1 MHSDIGHKI
10 ILKIKSEDHEYLLI
24 SLLHPSLQISMAK
37 KKTNTHHADILRECR
52 TNLPEVVFARFKDDK
67 GLVDSTRS
75 LLDGNGRVL
84 VTKCSEDQVKL
95 LSRRFKSHSIIKDIT
110 SGTMIISKKKGRPK
124 AIGSLAVVSAGTSD
138 YFVAEE
144 ASLSAEFFGLK
155 VYRHYDCGVAG
166 IHRIEGAL
174 KTIEEKKVDAV
185 IVVAGMEGALP
196 SIVSGLVKQPLI
208 AVPTSVG
215 YGASFDGIA
224 AMLAMLNS
232 CSPGVVIVN
241 IDNGFGAAAA
251 AYKTIKWM
259 RERT

>member
-1 MHSDIGHKI
+1 
-10 ILKIKSEDHEYLLI
+10 
-24 SLLHPSLQISMAK
+24 
-37 KKTNTHHADILRECR
+37 
-52 TNLPEVVFARFKDDK
+52 
-67 GLVDSTRS
+67 
-75 LLDGNGRVL
+75 LDGNGRVL

-174 KTIEEKKVDAV
+174 KTIEEKKVDVV

-251 AYKTIKWM
+251 AYKTIRWM
-259 RERT
+259 KERV

>member
-1 MHSDIGHKI
+1 
-10 ILKIKSEDHEYLLI
+10 
-24 SLLHPSLQISMAK
+24 MARK
-37 KKTNTHHADILRECR
+37 NSKNHHMDILRECR
-52 TNLPEVVFARFKDDK
+52 TNIPEVVFARFKDDK
-67 GLVDSTRS
+67 GLVDSIKS
-75 LLDGNGRVL
+75 LLDSNKKVL
-84 VTKCSEDQVKL
+84 VTKCTKDQVKFL
-95 LSRRFKSHSIIKDIT
+95 KKKFGTKVEKQDEI
-110 SGTMIISKKKGRPK
+110 SGTMIISKKKIK
-124 AIGSLAVVSAGTSD
+124 SKIIGSVAVVSAGTSD
-138 YFVAEE
+138 YFVSEE
-144 ASLSAEFFGLK
+144 ASVSAEFFGLK

-174 KTIEEKKVDAV
+174 KTIEEKKVDIV

-241 IDNGFGAAAA
+241 IDNGFGAAVS

-259 RERT
+259 SEKD